1 MKEVDLTLFESTS
14 FLNSSR
20 DRVKGS
26 MNEGGIR
33 VPMIASWPNV
43 IKKETKTNHIS
54 SFQDFYATVC
64 DILNIE
70 PPYEIDGL
78 SFYPT
83 LKDENQIEHNY
94 LYWEK
99 ASKSGQQGIRY
110 GKWKGIKKN
119 LQNGKQKLKLYNL
132 DEDILELN
140 DIAEKHPE
148 IVSKL
153 EEFLIEARTKPK
165 LDRFKIKGL
174 GD

>member
-1 MKEVDLTLFESTS
+1 MER
-14 FLNSSR
+14 N
-20 DRVKGS
+20 
-26 MNEGGIR
+26 
-33 VPMIASWPNV
+33 
-43 IKKETKTNHIS
+43 
-54 SFQDFYATVC
+54 
-64 DILNIE
+64 
-70 PPYEIDGL
+70 
-78 SFYPT
+78 
-83 LKDENQIEHNY
+83 
-94 LYWEK
+94 
-99 ASKSGQQGIRY
+99 
-110 GKWKGIKKN
+110 KKN